1 MSKRICLTV
10 DEVLERVLHGE
21 DQEDDCNDDDD
32 VEGPD
37 EPIMEGSDDDFEDL
51 VEELNEVE
59 EGTQL
64 TVQGLF

>member
-1 MSKRICLTV
+1 MMTAMRMTDMWKGC
-10 DEVLERVLHGE
+10 
-21 DQEDDCNDDDD
+21 DDPN
-32 VEGPD
+32 